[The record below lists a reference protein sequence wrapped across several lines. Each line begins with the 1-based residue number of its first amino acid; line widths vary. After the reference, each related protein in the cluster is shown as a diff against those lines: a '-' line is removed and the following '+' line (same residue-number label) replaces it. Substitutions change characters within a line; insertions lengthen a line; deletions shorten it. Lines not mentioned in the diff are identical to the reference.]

1 MTHMFY
7 TSAIRFVHCTFRLS
21 SSCIYLQ
28 FFKLLNKPGLPCFGT
43 VSAATPIARPAEAD
57 SLVFGPPR
65 VSQIMRYGFPSMDN
79 IRSYSDFVLS
89 YDRRNRVPN
98 WVFEHLTPA
107 SVRKGHDVDRA
118 KCDFKEDES
127 LHVYF
132 RSANVDYK
140 GSGFDRGHMAAAGN
154 HRIQQQHCDETF
166 NLSNIAP
173 QV

>member
-1 MTHMFY
+1 M
-7 TSAIRFVHCTFRLS
+7 
-21 SSCIYLQ
+21 
-28 FFKLLNKPGLPCFGT
+28 
-43 VSAATPIARPAEAD
+43 SAATPIVPSVGGGDA
-57 SLVFGPPR
+57 SLVFGPQR

-107 SVRKGHDVDRA
+107 SVQKGNNNNVDRS
-118 KCDFKEDES
+118 KSDFKEDES
-127 LHVYF
+127 VHVFF
-132 RSANVDYK
+132 RSSNKDYK
-140 GSGFDRGHMAAAGN
+140 HSGFDRGHMAAAGN
-154 HRIQQQHCDETF
+154 HRIHQQHCDETF